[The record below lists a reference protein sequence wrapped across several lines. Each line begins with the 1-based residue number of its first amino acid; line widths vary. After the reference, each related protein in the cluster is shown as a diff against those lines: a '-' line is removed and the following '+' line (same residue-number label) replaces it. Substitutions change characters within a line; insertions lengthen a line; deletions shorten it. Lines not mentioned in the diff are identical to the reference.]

1 MTTYIFSFTCSE
13 DGITYS
19 PDCKLTFPGGNVPY
33 VPQPGDTVFYPS
45 KNGTLALQAEVQERP
60 EVTYQVRE
68 PESDDVKFVIL
79 TFKLKF
85 MRAVG

>member
-19 PDCKLTFPGGNVPY
+19 PDRKLVFPEGSVPY
-33 VPQPGDTVFYPS
+33 IPQQGDFVYYPS
-45 KNGTLALQAEVQERP
+45 KPGRLALKSEIQERP
-60 EVTYQVRE
+60 EVTYQVSE